1 MLWDSPVSR
10 SARRLLVA
18 ACVSAL
24 ALSAAPSPAR
34 AGGEDPG
41 TQTPQQRE
49 EAKQRYLQGV
59 DLFEEGD
66 YQNALIAF
74 KKSYELVPNFNVLY
88 NIGQTYF
95 QLQDYANALK
105 TLGQY
110 LEDGGKRIPASRR
123 AEVEGDVDKLKSRVA
138 TVTIKVSVPGA
149 DVLVDDVKVGQSPLP
164 GPVTVSAGRRRFDAQ
179 KQGFRGTQKVEDIA
193 GQETKEITIDLQPS
207 TTVIREVDDG
217 GKGNGDTRIVFVPG
231 KGAEEAG
238 PPVLPILMWSI
249 TGALGIGTG
258 VFGGLAL
265 ANDSDLQTLKQEPG
279 HTTVELDDAASTTRT
294 TAIVSDVM
302 LGATVVAAGF
312 ATFFT
317 IDAVLSAPPEKTADE
332 APPAT
337 TTSLRVGPGFA
348 GVVGTF

>member
-1 MLWDSPVSR
+1 
-10 SARRLLVA
+10 LLVA
-18 ACVSAL
+18 AGVSAAAL
-24 ALSAAPSPAR
+24 GALSSPAR

-110 LEDGGKRIPASRR
+110 LDDGGKRIPASRR

-149 DVLVDDVKVGQSPLP
+149 DILVDDVKVGQSPLS
-164 GPVTVSAGRRRFDAQ
+164 GPITVSAGRRRFDAQ
-179 KQGFRGTQKVEDIA
+179 KQGFRATQKVEDIA
-193 GQETKEITIDLQPS
+193 GQESKEIAIDLQPS

-231 KGAEEAG
+231 KGSEEPG
-238 PPVLPILMWSI
+238 PPVLPIILWSV
-249 TGALGIGTG
+249 TGAFGIGAG
-258 VFGGLAL
+258 VFGGIAL
-265 ANDSDLQTLKQEPG
+265 ANDSDLQSLKQEPG
-279 HTTVELDDAASTTRT
+279 HTPAELEDAASSTRT
-294 TAIVSDVM
+294 MAIVSDVM

-312 ATFFT
+312 ATYFT
-317 IDAVLSAPPEKTADE
+317 IDAVLSAPEKKADDTS
-332 APPAT
+332 APPAS